1 VLELRDVSV
10 RFRGVVAVDQL
21 SLEVRSGEVV
31 GLIGPN
37 GAGKTSAIDAVSG
50 YVPLAHGS
58 IAFNGASIDNWPA
71 HRRARLGISRSFQS
85 LELFEDLSV
94 YDNLVTA
101 SDRRDRAAYV
111 SNLVRP
117 GRTEL
122 SPAARAAIKE
132 FDLADCLTELPS
144 RLPYGRRRLIA
155 IARALATGPDMLLL
169 DEPAA
174 GLDTNESAELT
185 ALIRWLA
192 AEWGLGILLV
202 EHDMSVIMNSCQRI
216 AVIDFGRKI
225 AEGTPARIRTD
236 PNVIAAY
243 LGEAADAL
251 MEDAPEEGTQHPV
264 ATGSSS
270 AREEVQ

>member
-1 VLELRDVSV
+1 
-10 RFRGVVAVDQL
+10 
-21 SLEVRSGEVV
+21 
-31 GLIGPN
+31 
-37 GAGKTSAIDAVSG
+37 
-50 YVPLAHGS
+50 
-58 IAFNGASIDNWPA
+58 
-71 HRRARLGISRSFQS
+71 
-85 LELFEDLSV
+85 V

-251 MEDAPEEGTQHPV
+251 MEDAPEEGTRHQV

>member
-1 VLELRDVSV
+1 VLELHGVSV
-10 RFRGVVAVDQL
+10 SFRGIVAVDQL
-21 SLEVRSGEVV
+21 SLEVHSGEVV

-37 GAGKTSAIDAVSG
+37 GAGKTTAIDAVTG
-50 YVPLAHGS
+50 YVSLGHGW
-58 IAFNGASIDNWPA
+58 IAFDGASIDKWPV

-94 YDNLVTA
+94 YENLLAA
-101 SDRRDRAAYV
+101 SDRRDRVAYV

-117 GRTEL
+117 GRAEL
-122 SPAARAAIKE
+122 SPTARAAIKE

-155 IARALATGPDMLLL
+155 IARALATDPKILLL

-225 AEGTPARIRTD
+225 AEGTPERISSD

-243 LGEAADAL
+243 LGLAGDGV
-251 MEDAPEEGTQHPV
+251 MEDAHEEGTQDRGR
-264 ATGSSS
+264 TGSST
-270 AREEVQ
+270 AREEVW